1 MKRILLFAAVLFYCF
16 HFAGHIYESL
26 VLVTNWK
33 SGEVADVVRY
43 VDFLRVGTP
52 ADFFKIAQLG
62 CLLTS
67 LAAFIA
73 AWREKGKVRLFAG
86 MTFLIAIVVM
96 AGTVIV
102 FFPINQY
109 MGSTT
114 NFDPVELKTKVT
126 TWVNFE
132 YVRIVVIALGLIT
145 SIAALEFSGRKEP
158 SV

>member
-16 HFAGHIYESL
+16 HFTGHIYESL

-52 ADFFKIAQLG
+52 ADFFAIAQLG

-67 LAAFIA
+67 LAAFIVVL
-73 AWREKGKVRLFAG
+73 REKGKARLFAG
-86 MTFLIAIVVM
+86 LTLLITIVVI
-96 AGTVIV
+96 AGTMII
-102 FFPINQY
+102 FFPINHY

-114 NFDPVELKTKVT
+114 NFDAVELKSKVT

-145 SIAALEFSGRKEP
+145 SIAALELSGRKEP